1 MEEEKPES
9 TGQSTTDSAK
19 EVEGVKAR
27 PSAVLGIV
35 VAAVI
40 LVGAGILISRGKKAD
55 MAGVQTENGQP
66 SVSDLT
72 TPAVEGT
79 TDVSQ
84 EDTGVNVVSIEGG
97 MYYFRPDVIRAKKGE
112 KIKVT
117 LTSAGGNHNFV
128 IDEFDAKTQRV
139 GTGESTSVEFTPDKT
154 GTFEFYCSVANHR
167 QMGMKGV
174 LVVEE

>member
-9 TGQSTTDSAK
+9 TEQSTTDSTK
-19 EVEGVKAR
+19 EVESVKSR

-35 VAAVI
+35 VAAVV
-40 LVGAGILISRGKKAD
+40 LVGAGIFISRGKKTD
-55 MAGVQTENGQP
+55 MTGIQPENGQP
-66 SVSDLT
+66 TSDQIS
-72 TPAVEGT
+72 PAVEGT

-84 EDTGVNVVSIEGG
+84 EDSAVNVVSVEGG

-112 KIKVT
+112 KVKVT
-117 LTSAGGNHNFV
+117 LTSAGGTHDFV
-128 IDEFDAKTQRV
+128 INEFDAKTERA
-139 GTGESTSVEFTPDKT
+139 GTGESISVEFTPDKT
-154 GTFEFYCSVANHR
+154 GTFEFYCSVGNHR